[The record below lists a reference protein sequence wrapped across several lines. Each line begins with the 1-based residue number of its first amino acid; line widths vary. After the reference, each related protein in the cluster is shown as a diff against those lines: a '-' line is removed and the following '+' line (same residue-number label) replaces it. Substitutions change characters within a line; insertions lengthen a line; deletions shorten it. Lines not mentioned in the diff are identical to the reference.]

1 VTGVALGDPA
11 DGAAAGR
18 SERDEQD
25 RDWCE
30 ESAQGDYEDG
40 WETPL
45 SLETA
50 SSRVA

>member
-1 VTGVALGDPA
+1 MTGVALGDPA
-11 DGAAAGR
+11 DGAAARR
-18 SERDEQD
+18 SECGEQD

-30 ESAQGDYEDG
+30 EGAQDDYEDG

-45 SLETA
+45 SFETA